1 MSLNESVALVSVLAK
16 LWVGLMAFISLG
28 IGIFQKDDI
37 KALKYMTFS
46 LFFMIM
52 FLISL
57 EVIP

>member
-1 MSLNESVALVSVLAK
+1 MFLEESIVLVSVLAK
-16 LWVGLMAFISLG
+16 MWTGLMAFISLG

-52 FLISL
+52 LLISM